1 VYFSAYNSSGA
12 RALSNA
18 YADALK
24 FARTAMPRKLSEQ
37 EQTLLNQRVTRN
49 LMDAH
54 DAGERDPEALRRA
67 ALQGVLVAGA
77 TY

>member
-1 VYFSAYNSSGA
+1 MYFSAYNSSGV

-18 YADALK
+18 YADAVG
-24 FARTAMPRKLSEQ
+24 FAHSALPRKLSEQ
-37 EQTLLNQRVTRN
+37 EQALMRQRVTRN

-67 ALQGVLVAGA
+67 ALRGVLVAGDA
-77 TY
+77 N

>member
-1 VYFSAYNSSGA
+1 MYFSAYNSSGV

-18 YADALK
+18 YADAVGY
-24 FARTAMPRKLSEQ
+24 ARSAMPRKLSEQ
-37 EQTLLNQRVTRN
+37 EQSLLSQRVTRN

-67 ALQGVLVAGA
+67 ALQGVLIAGA
-77 TY
+77 AN